1 MGPPVSSNRH
11 LIDTSVMKI
20 VGILENLFVSSIAM
34 QSLMNHRK
42 VKLGLYGVIR
52 LLQIDILDQ
61 SFLKVDM
68 FFVADGNSNSICILY
83 HIYYITGSP

>member
-11 LIDTSVMKI
+11 LMDTSVMKI

-52 LLQIDILDQ
+52 LLQNDILDQ
-61 SFLKVDM
+61 SF
-68 FFVADGNSNSICILY
+68 F
-83 HIYYITGSP
+83 